1 MQESKEQRVHGVF
14 EKIYKNYDQM
24 NSVISFQRH
33 KKWRDKTMQIMNVK
47 EGAKRLMSAAE
58 RLTDDCP
65 RRSGRKKRRNQR
77 TGFQQNMLSIGEK
90 K

>member
-24 NSVISFQRH
+24 NSVISFQQH

-47 EGAKRLMSAAE
+47 RRRKSA
-58 RLTDDCP
+58 
-65 RRSGRKKRRNQR
+65 
-77 TGFQQNMLSIGEK
+77 
-90 K
+90 